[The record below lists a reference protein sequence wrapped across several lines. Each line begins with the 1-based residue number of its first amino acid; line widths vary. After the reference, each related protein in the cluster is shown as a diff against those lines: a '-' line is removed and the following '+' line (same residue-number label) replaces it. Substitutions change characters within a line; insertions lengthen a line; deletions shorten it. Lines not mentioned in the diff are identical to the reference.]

1 MKILH
6 GMSEIAGQGINTVH
20 GLRNNGYDAVMA
32 VRQPNPW
39 IKDVDIDLGL
49 YGTTKL
55 GLAKDT
61 GKMAMFA
68 LQALRKYDVFHCHFA
83 YTLLPRSIDAYLFR
97 LFGLKCFAEFHGTDI
112 RFVYDPTVEYP
123 FYKANVPDDALRMN
137 KQKKLNRLLKHVDG
151 IIIHDYELVPHIP
164 DLGKPLYIVPL
175 RVDISGITPCYPST
189 EKGRVPVIV
198 HAPSNRGKKG
208 TEGILKLLE
217 TVKEE
222 FELVLVE
229 NMSHDEAMKI
239 YERADII
246 IDQVAIGT
254 YGVFSIEAMALGK
267 PVVTYVSPES
277 IEKLP
282 EDLPIVNADFDTMA
296 GEIEK
301 LLKDPELRAEIGRK
315 GRRYVERYHDST
327 VVAKQLYE
335 IYEGTNRS
343 NDLFKTL

>member
-6 GMSEIAGQGINTVH
+6 GMTEIAGQGINTVH

-49 YGTTKL
+49 YGTTKA

-61 GKMAMFA
+61 VKMTKFA
-68 LQALRKYDVFHCHFA
+68 FKALKEYDVFHCHFG
-83 YTLLPRSIDAYLFR
+83 YSLLPRSIDAPLFR
-97 LFGLKCFAEFHGTDI
+97 KYGLKVFAEFHGTDI
-112 RFVYDPTVEYP
+112 RFVYYPDIEYP
-123 FYKANVPDDALRMN
+123 YYKTNVPDKALRDR
-137 KQKKLNRLLKHVDG
+137 KQKKLNRLLKHCEG
-151 IIIHDYELVPHIP
+151 MIIHDYELLPHLP
-164 DLGKPLYIVPL
+164 DNGKPVYIVPL
-175 RVDISGITPCYPST
+175 RVDIKGIEPCYPDPES
-189 EKGRVPVIV
+189 KKVPVIV

-229 NMSHDEAMKI
+229 NMSHDEAMKV
-239 YERADII
+239 YEKADII

-277 IEKLP
+277 IARLP
-282 EDLPIVNADFDTMA
+282 KELPIVNADFDTMA
-296 GEIEK
+296 GKIEM
-301 LLKDPELRAEIGRK
+301 LLKNPGLRAELGKRGRE
-315 GRRYVERYHDST
+315 YVERYHDNT
-327 VVAKQLYE
+327 RVAAQLYE
-335 IYEGTNRS
+335 IYNGTNRS
-343 NDLFKTL
+343 NDLFETL

>member
-6 GMSEIAGQGINTVH
+6 GMTEIAGQGINTVH

-39 IKDVDIDLGL
+39 IRDVDIDLGL
-49 YGTTKL
+49 YGTTKA

-61 GKMAMFA
+61 LKMIRFA
-68 LQALRKYDVFHCHFA
+68 FKALKKYDVFHCHFA
-83 YTLLPRSIDAYLFR
+83 YSLLPRSFDAYLFR

-112 RFVYDPTVEYP
+112 RFIYDPDIEYP
-123 FYKANVPDDALRMN
+123 YYKANVPEQGFRIR
-137 KQKKLNRLLKHVDG
+137 KQKKLNRLLKHVEG
-151 IIIHDYELVPHIP
+151 IIIHDYELLPHIP
-164 DLGKPLYIVPL
+164 DIGKPVYIVPL
-175 RVDISGITPCYPST
+175 RVDIKGITPCYPSADDAH
-189 EKGRVPVIV
+189 VPIIV

-217 TVKEE
+217 TVKGD

-229 NMSHDEAMKI
+229 NMSHDEAMKV
-239 YERADII
+239 YEKADII

-282 EDLPIVNADFDTMA
+282 EDLPIINSDFDTMA

-301 LLKDPELRAEIGRK
+301 LIGDPALRAEIGRK
-315 GRRYVERYHDST
+315 GRSYVERYHDNS

>member
-6 GMSEIAGQGINTVH
+6 GMTEIAGQGINTVH

-32 VRQPNPW
+32 VRQPNLW
-39 IKDVDIDLGL
+39 IKEFDIDLGL
-49 YGTTKL
+49 YGKTKL
-55 GLAKDT
+55 GMAKDT
-61 GKMAMFA
+61 VKMATFA
-68 LQALRKYDVFHCHFA
+68 FKALRKYDVFHCHFA
-83 YTLLPRSIDAYLFR
+83 YTLLPRSLDAYLYK
-97 LFGLKCFAEFHGTDI
+97 LFGLKVFAEFHGTDI
-112 RFVYDPTVEYP
+112 RFIYDPNVEYP
-123 FYKANVPDDALRMN
+123 YYKANVPDEALRIK

-151 IIIHDYELVPHIP
+151 IIIHDYELIPHIP
-164 DLGKPLYIVPL
+164 DIGKPLYIVPL
-175 RVDISGITPCYPST
+175 RVDIDGITPCYPST

-208 TEGILKLLE
+208 TEGILKLLDTIE
-217 TVKEE
+217 DD

-229 NMSHDEAMKI
+229 NKSHDEAMEI
-239 YERADII
+239 YEKADII

-282 EDLPIVNADFDTMA
+282 DELPIVNADFDTMA
-296 GEIEK
+296 GE
-301 LLKDPELRAEIGRK
+301 LKRLIRDPELRAEIGRK
-315 GRRYVERYHDST
+315 GRKYVERYHNNT
-327 VVAKQLYE
+327 AVAKQLYE
-335 IYEGTNRS
+335 IYNGTNRS